1 MTEEKTQ
8 EAGASG
14 FEERV
19 FLADLLV
26 AKMTLTQLWER
37 AERLNMPPAVVN
49 GLMWIRDDAAT
60 VLADANAFV
69 KQKGG

>member
-8 EAGASG
+8 EAGGPS

-19 FLADLLV
+19 FLADLMV
-26 AKMTLTQLWER
+26 AKMTLTKLLER
-37 AERLNMPPAVVN
+37 GEKLNMPPAVLK
-49 GLMWIRDDAAT
+49 GLTWIRDDAEAA
-60 VLADANAFV
+60 LADAGAFV